1 MNNKQYF
8 LVTKI
13 DNQNYSIIQGPNYLP
28 ESFGSTSGFNF
39 LEQNS
44 PELLSDLTWQ
54 GNPNLAFWVAIFNE
68 KPSININQNLI
79 ENKILNIAEKTVTV
93 SYSIQNADPS
103 EIEIRIKQLKQN
115 IRTIRDRYL
124 VMTDFTQSSDAPM
137 SDAAK
142 LDFRNFRQELR
153 TMLDIPDVTQA
164 VWPTIPT
171 SAPNITIPPFPPMP
185 SFNTASTFPPM
196 PSFNA

>member
-1 MNNKQYF
+1 
-8 LVTKI
+8 
-13 DNQNYSIIQGPNYLP
+13 
-28 ESFGSTSGFNF
+28 
-39 LEQNS
+39 
-44 PELLSDLTWQ
+44 
-54 GNPNLAFWVAIFNE
+54 
-68 KPSININQNLI
+68 
-79 ENKILNIAEKTVTV
+79 
-93 SYSIQNADPS
+93 
-103 EIEIRIKQLKQN
+103 
-115 IRTIRDRYL
+115 
-124 VMTDFTQSSDAPM
+124 MTDFTQSSDAPM